1 MNDFGKLLTA
11 VITPFDSNGVLST
24 DTLWRLCK
32 KLVHE
37 KSDGLVLSGTT
48 GESPNLTK
56 EDRKI
61 IYSTA
66 KDSVGDKAKIIAG
79 TGTYSTKESIEYTKM
94 AIDLG
99 VDGIM
104 IVTPYYSKPS
114 QLGILKHFESISENT
129 ELPIM
134 AYNIPGR
141 TATLIEHATLEKL
154 VDDIGIHSIKDAVG
168 DLEFSKIEL
177 ETLKDK
183 VHIYS
188 GNDAETIEFMKMGG
202 KGVVS
207 VASHIVGKEIHQLI
221 EFVNAD
227 ELEAAEQ
234 IQNKLPNVGISTD
247 IIVGFP
253 GETNSD
259 FEQTLEVMNSI
270 KFDFAFNFKYSA
282 RRGTKAIE
290 YDDQINEE
298 DKKSRLARV
307 ITLQKEHTLF
317 RNKKLIGS
325 YQKVLIEKESKLS
338 SSNWAGRTDSNKWVI
353 FDKGKSKIGELVNV
367 KVNEAVGVTLKGQIN
382 YNA

>member
-1 MNDFGKLLTA
+1 MSDFGRLLTA
-11 VITPFDSNGVLST
+11 VITPFDNNGVLNT

-94 AIDLG
+94 ANDTG

-114 QLGILKHFESISENT
+114 QFGILQHFEQISKNT
-129 ELPIM
+129 DLPIM

-141 TATLIEHATLEKL
+141 TATLIEIDTLEKL

-168 DLEFSKIEL
+168 DLEFSKNEL
-177 ETLKDK
+177 DALKGK
-183 VHIYS
+183 VDIYS
-188 GNDAETIEFMKMGG
+188 GNDVETIEFMKLGG

-207 VASHIVGKEIHQLI
+207 VASHVVGNEIFDLINYVLNDEIDSAEHLQNQLLSLFDLLFEEPSPGPVKYLLTQTWEDVGLPLMPI
-221 EFVNAD
+221 TD
-227 ELEAAEQ
+227 ISSELA
-234 IQNKLPNVGISTD
+234 NKLLDN
-247 IIVGFP
+247 F
-253 GETNSD
+253 
-259 FEQTLEVMNSI
+259 QKI
-270 KFDFAFNFKYSA
+270 KN
-282 RRGTKAIE
+282 
-290 YDDQINEE
+290 N
-298 DKKSRLARV
+298 
-307 ITLQKEHTLF
+307 
-317 RNKKLIGS
+317 
-325 YQKVLIEKESKLS
+325 
-338 SSNWAGRTDSNKWVI
+338 
-353 FDKGKSKIGELVNV
+353 
-367 KVNEAVGVTLKGQIN
+367 
-382 YNA
+382 